1 MRGLTPQQAALA
13 LTGRPG
19 PLDEPIPLD
28 HKSVVILK
36 ELLRTPKPRDGSGH
50 YENTR
55 FAAFLI
61 LFSEYA
67 PQRVGDMA
75 SILVNEEL
83 RRINSE
89 PAGKE
94 A

>member
-19 PLDEPIPLD
+19 PLDEPIPLN
-28 HKSVVILK
+28 HKSVVVLR
-36 ELLRTPKPRDGSGH
+36 ELLRTPRPRDGSGC

-55 FAAFLI
+55 FAAYLV

-67 PQRVGDMA
+67 PGRVGDVTVV
-75 SILVNEEL
+75 LVNDEL
-83 RRINSE
+83 RRID
-89 PAGKE
+89 KE
-94 A
+94 LDAKEG